1 MKESLTIFQFN
12 DPSTDPSNFYHS
24 RDKECSQCGELE
36 ENCKCEYCEICGAR
50 CENDGTYN
58 CNCFD
63 CCGDLMPRDYPP
75 YYRDHVIWN
84 INII

>member
-24 RDKECSQCGELE
+24 RDEECDQCGELE

-50 CENDGTYN
+50 CEKDGTYT
-58 CNCFD
+58 CDCFST
-63 CCGDLMPRDYPP
+63 CCGARMYPDSDICP
-75 YYRDHVIWN
+75 DCKEHCI
-84 INII
+84 